1 MMTIGQL
8 LDMFVVTHLLPNS
21 LTDGAL
27 SLTHLL
33 THPPTHSLTHHLILS
48 RWVVYNSMLI
58 PECVVQAV
66 VQ

>member
-27 SLTHLL
+27 SLTHLV
-33 THPPTHSLTHHLILS
+33 THPPIHSPTHSLT
-48 RWVVYNSMLI
+48 NS
-58 PECVVQAV
+58 PSHFEQVGGVQQHAHP
-66 VQ
+66 